1 MADSRLN
8 HFHGLATLWRS
19 IGLVEMM
26 RTTTEPAVVSRAL
39 KVSLVAGTL
48 YNLINQGEKVAAL
61 AFGEINYI
69 KLSLTYLMP
78 YLVSTYTAVSMKM
91 AECRHSEPG

>member
-1 MADSRLN
+1 MTESDSLSERLA
-8 HFHGLATLWRS
+8 GD
-19 IGLVEMM
+19 IGLVEKM
-26 RTTTEPAVVSRAL
+26 RTVTEPTIIARSL

-48 YNLINQGEKVAAL
+48 YNLINQGEKVASL
-61 AFGEINYI
+61 AFGEIDYL

-91 AECRHSEPG
+91 AECRDPVPK